1 MNLSPQQKKIEQIS
15 ISTDSKGYGSEQQI
29 VVSGRMECVHLSEVI
44 SAHGIDDWTNYPLIK
59 LVIMV
64 AYATLFLFGL
74 FSNGSV
80 LMAFGRAN
88 RIRSTRNF
96 FLLNL
101 ILTDNWVFGPV
112 LCRFVPLCNSCA
124 VFVTSWS
131 LTAIA
136 FDKHMH
142 IVVDPTRRRFSRRL
156 IGFVTLA
163 IWLMSLVVNIP
174 YLLSFE
180 LVQGV
185 YMASQDDAI
194 TPFCDTFCDEF
205 NWESESRRQFYGVVV
220 LLFQFVV
227 PLTVITFCHL
237 RILRKVQKD
246 MIVQNV
252 QFRRTLTN
260 SQRMD
265 AINRKRRVNY
275 TLLGMV
281 VAFIGCNAPLTAV
294 NLAKDFGWEPEFL
307 LRQPYLC
314 PLVAH
319 LVAMSTVCWNPI
331 LFAWLGAKDKDR
343 GTNSN
348 AGMLSVGPSE
358 MIANR
363 TPCSL
368 AVVVG
373 AIRRLSR
380 GELTAAEPNWG
391 QQRERKNIPMVSAHF
406 RNKLLENGK
415 MSSKDSVGSL
425 PVAKLKPMNAGEN
438 PSLVVPNRRRMS
450 TNSNTF

>member
-1 MNLSPQQKKIEQIS
+1 MNYSPQQKKIEQIP
-15 ISTDSKGYGSEQQI
+15 ISTDSKGNGSEQQI
-29 VVSGRMECVHLSEVI
+29 VVSGRMASQWQPPAEDCVHLSEVI
-44 SAHGIDDWTNYPLIK
+44 TAHGIDDWTN
-59 LVIMV
+59 
-64 AYATLFLFGL
+64 
-74 FSNGSV
+74 NGSV

-101 ILTDNWVFGPV
+101 ILTDV
-112 LCRFVPLCNSCA
+112 LLCFTAIPITPC
-124 VFVTSWS
+124 WS

-205 NWESESRRQFYGVVV
+205 NWESESRRQFYGAVV

-343 GTNSN
+343 GSNSN
-348 AGMLSVGPSE
+348 AGMLSVGPSAE
-358 MIANR
+358 IIANR

-380 GELTAAEPNWG
+380 GELTAAEPNLG

-415 MSSKDSVGSL
+415 MSSKDSVDSL
-425 PVAKLKPMNAGEN
+425 PVANSKMFDGYERKLKPMHAGEN